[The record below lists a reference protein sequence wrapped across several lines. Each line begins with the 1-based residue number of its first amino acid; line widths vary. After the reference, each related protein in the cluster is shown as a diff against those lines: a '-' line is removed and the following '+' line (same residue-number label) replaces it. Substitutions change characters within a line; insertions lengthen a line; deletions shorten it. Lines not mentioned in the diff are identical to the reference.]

1 MIAVFVPGALAG
13 GLLVSLALVIG
24 DLVRRVRGDAPAR
37 RAAFNAA
44 SASVAE
50 IDGESAREI
59 RVGLRST
66 RVYGVVSLVS
76 LALVALA
83 IPGAL
88 WNFLAPD
95 GYLSDIGWIFV
106 ASLAAVLVAGAIG
119 VTSLRLAPSWAPA
132 IAVAIGA
139 GAVIRFAIGPEP
151 IAVRVVLAIGLPV
164 AVAVVALAVWWSRR
178 ARPVIPGWTRPLV
191 RSTPLGTR

>member
-1 MIAVFVPGALAG
+1 MIAVFVPGVLAG
-13 GLLVSLALVIG
+13 GLFVSLALVIG

-37 RAAFNAA
+37 LTGGAQR
-44 SASVAE
+44 SLAE

-88 WNFLAPD
+88 WNFLDPG
-95 GYLSDIGWIFV
+95 GYLSDIGWI
-106 ASLAAVLVAGAIG
+106 
-119 VTSLRLAPSWAPA
+119 PA
-132 IAVAIGA
+132 IAVAVGV

-151 IAVRVVLAIGLPV
+151 IAVRLVFAIGLPV
-164 AVAVVALAVWWSRR
+164 AGAVVALALWWSRR